1 MPLKRYH
8 VVSHTHWDREWYEPF
23 EVFRIRLVRLMDH
36 LLELVESEPAY
47 RFNLDA
53 QTILLDDYL
62 EIRPENRERLMRAI
76 HSGNILVGPWYV
88 QNDFYQTCGEST
100 IRNLLLGIKKACEF
114 GNTQKMTGYAP
125 DHFGII
131 SQLPQILCGFGLD
144 SLIFGRGRVCNE
156 ENGKKSEFIFTGI
169 DGSRILAVQLAG
181 FYNNAQRFSAD
192 HEKAKRFFHMILEK
206 IAPCF
211 SSGEYLLMNGCD
223 HLEPQENLLPILKKL
238 QMELPDG
245 DEIFQSTFR
254 EYTESVKK
262 RLKASEI
269 HHGELRESGERLLSI
284 GTLSCRIGQK
294 ILNTRAE
301 NKLFL
306 QLQGLGGML
315 VWSGFGNEVYDR
327 NFMDYL
333 CRLLLQNQPHDSICG
348 CSADSVNRHIMDR
361 FLRFQEASEMLLQEK
376 LYLLTNHIEG
386 GDPKNYCILIVNS
399 LPFRRGTI
407 AEAQVDLLEEE
418 QINSFRLLNPEG
430 VEIPYTV
437 VKEEVTERA
446 LRSPVNL
453 PGRKRVIRKTIR
465 FYSEVPAMGYTLLT
479 VDVQG
484 KAVSGKPLDFRNEYL
499 ALTVHPDGKIDLEDL
514 KSGRTF
520 RDLLYLEDTG
530 DFGDAYTY
538 RPYPDAEVVTTNG
551 MRPDIRIDCNN
562 HIQSICTLK
571 YNLSVPMQAKDNR
584 KERSEEHRELPVQI
598 RLTVSAHAPCLEVEV
613 SGINTCRDHFLR
625 AVVRTGIDS
634 DLTQSSGIFEIA
646 ERNRCHQ
653 DIVPRTDREEPVRD
667 FVRLRDQAGS
677 MAILTDGLHSFEHY
691 RERCGEIGIGLV
703 RSTGYLMGYY
713 ETPLDKTWHVPEN
726 QCLGDF
732 SGHFAVMPG
741 SNDADCGRE
750 AFAAQSFNH
759 PFLVRCDSFDRKKF
773 SGGRPCVQDTE
784 VSEIFEQADPYAALE
799 LPKSA
804 SFCSVA
810 GNELLLSTVKQSED
824 GNFWILR
831 FWNRKREKVEANLH
845 FGMSLRSAE
854 RWNMAED
861 QLIESLP
868 LTGKRSLKLSADGAE
883 IITLKIEPETYQKKE
898 D

>member
-1 MPLKRYH
+1 MKHYH
-8 VVSHTHWDREWYEPF
+8 VISHTHWDREWYEPF

-53 QTILLDDYL
+53 QTILLEDYL
-62 EIRPENRERLMRAI
+62 EIHPEKRERLVQAI
-76 HSGNILVGPWYV
+76 NNGNIFIGPWYV

-131 SQLPQILCGFGLD
+131 SQLPQILHGFGLD
-144 SLIFGRGRVCNE
+144 SLIFGRGRVCTP
-156 ENGKKSEFIFTGI
+156 ENGKKCEFIFEGI
-169 DGSRILAVQLAG
+169 DGTRILAIQLAG
-181 FYNNAQRFSAD
+181 FYNNAQRFSAN
-192 HEKAKRFFHMILEK
+192 HEKAKRFFEIILDK

-211 SSGEYLLMNGCD
+211 TSGEYLLMNGCD
-223 HLEPQENLLPILKKL
+223 HLEPQEDLLPILKKL

-245 DEIFQSTFR
+245 EEIFQSTFN
-254 EYTESVKK
+254 EYTEAVKK
-262 RLKASEI
+262 RLNTPEV

-301 NKLFL
+301 NRLFL
-306 QLQGLGGML
+306 LLQGLGAML
-315 VWSGFGNEVYDR
+315 AWSGFGKEVYDR

-376 LYLLTNHIEG
+376 LHLLTAHIEG
-386 GDPKNYCILIVNS
+386 GDWKNYCILLVNS
-399 LPFRRGTI
+399 LPFRRGAI
-407 AEAQVDLLEEE
+407 AEAQVDIPEEE
-418 QINSFRLLNPEG
+418 HINSFRLLNPEG
-430 VEIPYTV
+430 VEIPYSV
-437 VKEEVTERA
+437 VKEEITERA

-453 PGRKRVIRKTIR
+453 PGRRRVVRKTIR

-479 VDVQG
+479 VEVQE
-484 KAVSGKPLDFRNEYL
+484 KAVCGKPLDFKNEHF
-499 ALTVHPDGKIDLEDL
+499 ALTVHPDGKIDLKDL
-514 KSGRTF
+514 KSGRLF

-538 RPYPDAEVVTTNG
+538 RPYPDTEVVTTNG
-551 MRPDIRIDCNN
+551 LQPDIQIECNN

-571 YNLSVPMQAKDNR
+571 YKLSVPISSKDNR
-584 KERSEEHRELPVQI
+584 KERSETRQELPVQI
-598 RLTVSAHAPCLEVEV
+598 RLTVSAHVPYLDVEV
-613 SGINTCRDHFLR
+613 SGINTCKDHFLR

-634 DLTQSSGIFEIA
+634 DFTQSSGIFEIA

-667 FVRLRDQAGS
+667 FVRLRDQTRS

-691 RERCGEIGIGLV
+691 RERCGEIGLGLV

-726 QCLGDF
+726 QCMGDF

-741 SNDADCGRE
+741 NNDADCGRE
-750 AFAAQSFNH
+750 ALAAQSFNN
-759 PFLVRCDSFDRKKF
+759 PFPVRCDSFDRKKF

-799 LPKSA
+799 LPQSA

-824 GNFWILR
+824 GNSWILR
-831 FWNRKREKVEANLH
+831 FWNRKREKIETVLH
-845 FGMSLRSAE
+845 FGMPLQSAE
-854 RWNMAED
+854 RWNLAENK
-861 QLIESLP
+861 LIESLS
-868 LTGKRSLKLSADGAE
+868 LAEKCSLKLSVGGAE
-883 IITLKIEPETYQKKE
+883 IITLKIITETYKKE
-898 D
+898 KGI